1 MLASVFGD
9 CVMSDLV
16 EQVSR
21 KLVDLSLMLV
31 TAESCTGG
39 MVAAAI
45 TSRPGSS
52 ALFERGFVTYSN
64 ESKTELLGIP
74 PDVLREHGAVSA
86 RTAIA
91 MARGALNNSR
101 ADVSVSV
108 TGIAG
113 PGGGSTEKPVGL
125 VYIGYGFRQEDL
137 VECSEHRFEG
147 DRDSIR
153 RQSVEAALKHLLKF
167 IDSLA

>member
-1 MLASVFGD
+1 MRE
-9 CVMSDLV
+9 LV
-16 EQVSR
+16 EKVSS
-21 KLVDLSLMLV
+21 KLENLSMMLV

-39 MVAAAI
+39 MIAAAI
-45 TSRPGSS
+45 TERPGSS
-52 ALFERGFVTYSN
+52 AVFERGFVTYSN
-64 ESKTELLGIP
+64 QSKTEMLGVSADI
-74 PDVLREHGAVSA
+74 LREHGAVSA

-91 MARGALNNSR
+91 MAHGALNNSR

-113 PGGGSTEKPVGL
+113 PDGGTPEKPVGL
-125 VYIGYGFRQEDL
+125 VYIGYGFKEEDL

-167 IDSLA
+167 LDNLA